1 MDVSAKANAALLAD
15 IEKASA
21 RVSVRT
27 TEHAGRGLF
36 AAKSLKKGMTDCEA
50 ARSG

>member
-21 RVSVRT
+21 LVCVRS

-36 AAKSLKKGMTDCEA
+36 AAKALRKGIEDWGSYC
-50 ARSG
+50 